1 MIGMTVTIKG
11 LEEAVKT
18 FQNADKII
26 QAEFKTAMNKSVLK
40 VAAAAKKAAPVGV
53 SGELRASISGKVTP
67 MGAHDVEGRVGSPLP
82 YATYVE
88 LGTRPHYPPLEP
100 LVLWVQRKL
109 SPANDW
115 QAVMIARAIQLKIG
129 RIGTKGVKFFEAAIE
144 STEDDINGY
153 FDAALDKIVER
164 LAKE

>member
-1 MIGMTVTIKG
+1 MIGYEVTIKG

-26 QAEFKTAMNKSVLK
+26 QQEFKTAMSKSTIK
-40 VAAAAKKAAPVGV
+40 VASAAKKGAPVGV
-53 SGELRASISGKVTP
+53 SGELRASITSKVTP
-67 MGAHDVEGRVGSPLP
+67 IGARDVEGRVGSPLP
-82 YATYVE
+82 YAVYVE
-88 LGTRPHYPPLEP
+88 MGTRPHYPPLEP

-109 SPANDW
+109 SPSNDW

-129 RIGTKGVKFFEAAIE
+129 RVGTKGVKFLEAAIND
-144 STEDDINGY
+144 TEDDVNGY
-153 FDAALDKIVER
+153 FDAALDHITER